1 MSYINKSI
9 GADETLVASSKIH
22 WVAFVYPFILILL
35 GLATVQFYVGYFFL
49 LAATLQ
55 LLDAIVYRTT
65 TDLAVTDKKLIA
77 KWGLFRRKTI
87 EQRIGKIDT
96 IQVDQGIMGRLLN
109 YGSITVTGSGFAPT
123 PIKTISDP
131 LAFRRAV
138 EVAEDAA
145 PA

>member
-9 GADETLVASSKIH
+9 GADERLVASAKIH
-22 WVAFVYPFILILL
+22 WVALVYPTILLIL
-35 GLATVQFYVGYFFL
+35 GVATLQFYVGYFFL
-49 LAATLQ
+49 FAASFQ
-55 LLDAIVYRTT
+55 LLGAIVHRTT
-65 TDLAVTDKKLIA
+65 TDLAVTNKKLIA
-77 KWGLFRRKTI
+77 KWGLFRRQTI

-123 PIKTISDP
+123 PIKTIADP

-138 EVAEDAA
+138 ELAEDAV